1 MITDLKINE
10 DQRKLY
16 YEKGY
21 WTQDSIRDVWHR
33 QAAAFPD
40 REYVVDDH
48 GSRYTYGEIDD
59 KAGRIASW
67 LAAQGVQAGDVVT
80 LQFPTW
86 AEFCIAYV
94 AVLKVGAVIHP
105 VARNYN
111 EVDLEYG
118 MNLVGSRAFLCA
130 TFSHN
135 VDYEA
140 QILMVRDAIPSLKA
154 IAVLDRVAPSHS
166 DLPTFDDIYGAWEP
180 MTEFPPVSA
189 DDVACILPTSG
200 TTGKPKQ
207 AMLTHNN
214 ILFSE
219 RAFTSG
225 LGRGEH
231 DVMFMP
237 SPLNH
242 ATGFFHGLISPL
254 LLGGRAVLQQDFRAA
269 EAIDLMNAE
278 GVTWSM
284 SATPFIFDMLN
295 IMEANPDL
303 SFTTLEVFACGGAP
317 PPPSLNELAGR
328 HRILLCEIYGS
339 TESCPH
345 VYVPL
350 DKCTERNGAWSGVA
364 FEGIEVRVVDE
375 MGRELPAGAQG
386 EEISRGPHQF
396 VGYLNEPDRTNEALD
411 DEGWFYSGDLGY
423 MDEEGRLR
431 INGRK
436 KEVII
441 RGGENISAREIDD
454 DLIGCPGLACSATI
468 GMPDERLGERICTFV
483 SPTDPT
489 HPPTQEE
496 LIAYLQSRHIAKR
509 LWPERVEVIDEIP
522 VTATGKVKRFIL
534 AQELKARM
542 EDDGR

>member
-94 AVLKVGAVIHP
+94 AALKVGAVIHP

-317 PPPSLNELAGR
+317 LPPSLIELAGR
-328 HRILLCEIYGS
+328 HGILLCEIYGS

-350 DKCTERNGAWSGVA
+350 DKCTEWNGAWSGVA

-396 VGYLNEPDRTNEALD
+396 VGYLNEPDRTEL
-411 DEGWFYSGDLGY
+411 
-423 MDEEGRLR
+423 
-431 INGRK
+431 
-436 KEVII
+436 
-441 RGGENISAREIDD
+441 
-454 DLIGCPGLACSATI
+454 
-468 GMPDERLGERICTFV
+468 
-483 SPTDPT
+483 
-489 HPPTQEE
+489 HP
-496 LIAYLQSRHIAKR
+496 SS
-509 LWPERVEVIDEIP
+509 W
-522 VTATGKVKRFIL
+522 TG
-534 AQELKARM
+534 Q
-542 EDDGR
+542 